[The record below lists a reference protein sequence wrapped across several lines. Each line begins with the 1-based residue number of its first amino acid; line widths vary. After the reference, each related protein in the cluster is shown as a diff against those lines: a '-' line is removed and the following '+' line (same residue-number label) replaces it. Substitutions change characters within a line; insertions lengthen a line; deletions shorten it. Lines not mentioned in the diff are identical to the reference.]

1 MLRVQ
6 EKVLELTENTT
17 TNTRLVPLFEL
28 GPNDQIRIQGL
39 CEQMRKVV
47 FSTADFDEPHRL
59 RLLNRIAAIE
69 AEIKKPLG
77 MFDVVRGGINDLG
90 ETFGKFG
97 KDIKPLTDRMR
108 EVVSI
113 ARKGT
118 KEYDQ
123 LPEPDEVKRL
133 PAPEEKDDAE

>member
-1 MLRVQ
+1 
-6 EKVLELTENTT
+6 
-17 TNTRLVPLFEL
+17 
-28 GPNDQIRIQGL
+28 
-39 CEQMRKVV
+39 
-47 FSTADFDEPHRL
+47 
-59 RLLNRIAAIE
+59 
-69 AEIKKPLG
+69 
-77 MFDVVRGGINDLG
+77 
-90 ETFGKFG
+90 
-97 KDIKPLTDRMR
+97 MR